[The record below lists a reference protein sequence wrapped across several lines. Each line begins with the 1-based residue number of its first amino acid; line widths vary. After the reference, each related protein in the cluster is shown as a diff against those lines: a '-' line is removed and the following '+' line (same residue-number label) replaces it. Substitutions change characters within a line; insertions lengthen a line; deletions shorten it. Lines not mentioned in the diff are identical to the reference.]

1 MMPLC
6 NGAQGQPSNLVSV
19 TLKGMGSMP
28 SMPNLKNILGVCSR
42 DEIAIIKNECKDV
55 VSRPI
60 DRKSLAYGLCC
71 GELKVCSEFTEG
83 QQRLIENYLQDIH
96 TCSAFPTQVL
106 DQKADFVDALVVIF
120 KKEGRKFSKDDSKF
134 FSTCTPKIKE
144 AFNEACDKFNAKSAD
159 KETLDYNVCCK
170 TLDNCT
176 DPFYTQLWGEKVP
189 SDAVEDMKSSLTE
202 CGSKQ
207 KEFLKVECDKY
218 MATPSFKDGTKGT
231 YGQVIC
237 CDELKFCSGPFYTQ
251 VSYGVALLLIGI
263 IGVVVFLLCCRK
275 KRGGGGSG
283 GGGMKSSKKSTKK
296 SKK

>member
-19 TLKGMGSMP
+19 TLKGMASMP

-55 VSRPI
+55 VNRPI

-159 KETLDYNVCCK
+159 KETLGYNVCCK

-176 DPFYTQLWGEKVP
+176 DPFYTQVTCGTVSLANSEISDLVLCCLWRCC
-189 SDAVEDMKSSLTE
+189 SS
-202 CGSKQ
+202 S
-207 KEFLKVECDKY
+207 VRHHWY
-218 MATPSFKDGTKGT
+218 RR
-231 YGQVIC
+231 
-237 CDELKFCSGPFYTQ
+237 
-251 VSYGVALLLIGI
+251 LLL
-263 IGVVVFLLCCRK
+263 LYSQEERWRK
-275 KRGGGGSG
+275 
-283 GGGMKSSKKSTKK
+283 
-296 SKK
+296 

>member
-1 MMPLC
+1 MTHKEEKRMMGFARRNYLKA
-6 NGAQGQPSNLVSV
+6 GQSVEVERKALRAHQGTVESEEQEF
-19 TLKGMGSMP
+19 TLKGMASMP

-55 VSRPI
+55 VNRPI

-159 KETLDYNVCCK
+159 KETLGYNVCCK

-176 DPFYTQLWGEKVP
+176 DPFYTQTWFF
-189 SDAVEDMKSSLTE
+189 AV
-202 CGSKQ
+202 CG
-207 KEFLKVECDKY
+207 
-218 MATPSFKDGTKGT
+218 
-231 YGQVIC
+231 
-237 CDELKFCSGPFYTQ
+237 
-251 VSYGVALLLIGI
+251 GVALLLFGI
-263 IGVVVFLLCCRK
+263 IGIVVYFFCIRK
-275 KRGGGGSG
+275 KRGGGSKD
-283 GGGMKSSKKSTKK
+283 GGGMTSSKKSTKK
-296 SKK
+296 SKSNK